1 MKKSSRVS
9 YCNAT
14 DFFMGYQG
22 LYDISRHKKSTLLI
36 SASSTMV
43 AKSFSCLWT
52 TGYRLH
58 TTSLIIIFSTEK

>member
-14 DFFMGYQG
+14 DFLMGYQG

-36 SASSTMV
+36 SANST
-43 AKSFSCLWT
+43 SC
-52 TGYRLH
+52 
-58 TTSLIIIFSTEK
+58 